1 MRIIAAIDLI
11 DGECVRLIQGDYDK
25 KRTYDRDPLKVA
37 RQLEDHGIKYLH
49 LVDLDGARTKKI
61 VNYNVL
67 ESIAGST
74 SLRIDFSGGIRSDD
88 DLKRAFDSGASQVTC
103 GTVAVAYPPLFLEWM
118 RAWGPEKII
127 LSADFRNRN
136 IATVGWTEKSE
147 IDIITFLKT
156 YRAEGVI
163 YTVCTDIEKDGMLMG
178 PSLDIYREIVT
189 ITGLKLIASGGI
201 TTADDINKLKDTG
214 CEGAII
220 GRALYE
226 GNITLKELKE
236 LCLRN
241 E

>member
-1 MRIIAAIDLI
+1 MRIIAAIDII
-11 DGECVRLIQGDYDK
+11 DGECVRLIQGDYEK
-25 KRTYDRDPLKVA
+25 KRIYDRDPLKVA
-37 RQLEDHGIKYLH
+37 RQLEDHGIKHLH

-61 VNYNVL
+61 VNYSVL

-88 DLKRAFDSGASQVTC
+88 DLRRAFDSGASQVTC
-103 GTVAVAYPPLFLEWM
+103 GTVAVTDPPLFLEWL

-127 LSADFRNRN
+127 LSADFRYRN
-136 IATVGWTEKSE
+136 IATGGWTEKTE
-147 IDIITFLKT
+147 IDIITFLKK

-163 YTVCTDIEKDGMLMG
+163 YTVCTDIEKDGMLKG
-178 PSLDIYREIVT
+178 PSLDMYREIVT

-201 TTADDINKLKDTG
+201 TTADEINKLKETG

-226 GNITLKELKE
+226 GRITLKELRE

>member
-1 MRIIAAIDLI
+1 MRIIAAIDI
-11 DGECVRLIQGDYDK
+11 IGGECVRLIQGDYDK
-25 KRTYDRDPLKVA
+25 KKVYDSDPLKVA

-103 GTVAVAYPPLFLEWM
+103 GTVAVTDPPLFLEWM

-127 LSADFRNRN
+127 LSADFKNRN
-136 IATVGWTEKSE
+136 IATVGWTEKSK
-147 IDIITFLKT
+147 IDIITFLKR
-156 YRAEGVI
+156 YRTEGVI
-163 YTVCTDIEKDGMLMG
+163 YTICTDIEKDGMLKG
-178 PSLDIYREIVT
+178 PSLDIYREVLT

-201 TTADDINKLKDTG
+201 TTTDDIDKLKETG
-214 CEGAII
+214 CDGAII
-220 GRALYE
+220 GRAIYE
-226 GNITLKELKE
+226 KKITLKELSE

>member
-1 MRIIAAIDLI
+1 
-11 DGECVRLIQGDYDK
+11 
-25 KRTYDRDPLKVA
+25 
-37 RQLEDHGIKYLH
+37 
-49 LVDLDGARTKKI
+49 TKKI

-74 SLRIDFSGGIRSDD
+74 SLRVDFSGGIRSDD

-103 GTVAVAYPPLFLEWM
+103 GTVAVTDPPLYLEWM

-127 LSADFRNRN
+127 LGADFRNRN
-136 IATVGWTEKSE
+136 IATGGWIEKSE
-147 IDIITFLKT
+147 IDIITFLKK
-156 YRAEGVI
+156 YRTEGVI
-163 YTVCTDIEKDGMLMG
+163 YTVCTDIEKDGMLKG

-201 TTADDINKLKDTG
+201 TTADDINKLKATG

-220 GRALYE
+220 GRAIYE
-226 GNITLKELKE
+226 GKITLKELPE

>member
-1 MRIIAAIDLI
+1 MI
-11 DGECVRLIQGDYDK
+11 
-25 KRTYDRDPLKVA
+25 KREVYDRDPLKVA

-49 LVDLDGARTKKI
+49 LVDLDGARTKKT
-61 VNYNVL
+61 VNYSVL
-67 ESIAGST
+67 ETIAEST

-103 GTVAVAYPPLFLEWM
+103 GTVAVTDPPLYLEWM

-136 IATVGWTEKSE
+136 IATVGWAEKSN
-147 IDIITFLKT
+147 IDIITFLKR

-163 YTVCTDIEKDGMLMG
+163 YTICTDIEKDGMLKG
-178 PSLDIYREIVT
+178 PSLDIYREVLT
-189 ITGLKLIASGGI
+189 INGLKLIASGGI
-201 TTADDINKLKDTG
+201 TTTDDIDKLKETG
-214 CEGAII
+214 CDGAII
-220 GRALYE
+220 GKAIYE
-226 GNITLKELKE
+226 EKITLKELSE